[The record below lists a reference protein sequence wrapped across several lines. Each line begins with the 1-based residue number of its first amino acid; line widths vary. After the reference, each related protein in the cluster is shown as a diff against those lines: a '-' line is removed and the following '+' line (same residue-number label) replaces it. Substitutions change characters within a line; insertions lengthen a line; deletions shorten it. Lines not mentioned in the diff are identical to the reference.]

1 MKKPDQE
8 DIKLWVNLAQE
19 EIAESIELEKDGFY
33 EKEKIPRQSVLY
45 GFSSDYASLARAL
58 FLNGSPIEEV
68 RANYITAARY
78 IIKSFKMAFD
88 KTDPD
93 YLGKA
98 SENAALMETV
108 VIEGFNYSLIGG
120 DFETGRELAHWY
132 YDRPNGKTMEPD
144 VNRYA
149 HALKHAL
156 LGEKEEG
163 KALLSLTLEE
173 YQARP
178 TKDPADINYFTMS
191 LALHSILNNDEK
203 HFNEGLE
210 LQLKLYETIARGEI
224 RDTDEA
230 YICENAVALANLGIG
245 FDMEVTVKHDLMPEA
260 LLLVLPS

>member
-1 MKKPDQE
+1 MKKPAQE
-8 DIKLWVNLAQE
+8 DIEFWIQLAQNDIARRFKLQE
-19 EIAESIELEKDGFY
+19 EGFH
-33 EKEKIPRQSVLY
+33 KKNNISRQAVLY

-58 FLNGSPIEEV
+58 FLNGSLIEEV
-68 RANYITAARY
+68 RTNYITAAQF
-78 IIKSFKMAFD
+78 IIKAMKIAFD
-88 KTDPD
+88 KDDPD
-93 YLGKA
+93 YLGEK
-98 SENAALMETV
+98 SDWAAIMETT

-120 DFETGRELAHWY
+120 DFETGRELARWFF
-132 YDRPNGKTMEPD
+132 DPLDNEPMEPD

-245 FDMEVTVKHDLMPEA
+245 FDMTVTVKHDLMPEG
-260 LLLVLPS
+260 LLLA

>member
-8 DIKLWVNLAQE
+8 DINFWVKLAQRNLKKRYKLQNE
-19 EIAESIELEKDGFY
+19 GFH
-33 EKEKIPRQSVLY
+33 EREGIPKQSVLG
-45 GFSSDYASLARAL
+45 GFASNYAFLARAL
-58 FLNGSPIEEV
+58 FLSGSPIEEV
-68 RANYITAARY
+68 RTNYITAAQY
-78 IIKSFKMAFD
+78 IIKAMKIAFD
-88 KTDPD
+88 KDDPD
-93 YLGKA
+93 YLGEK
-98 SENAALMETV
+98 SDWAAIMETT

-120 DFETGRELAHWY
+120 DFETGRELSRWFF
-132 YDRPNGKTMEPD
+132 DPLDNEPMEPD

-163 KALLSLTLEE
+163 KTLLSLTLEE

-191 LALHSILNNDEK
+191 LALYGILNNDEK

-210 LQLKLYETIARGEI
+210 LQLKLYETIAKGEI

-245 FDMEVTVKHDLMPEA
+245 FDMTVSVKHDLMPEG
-260 LLLVLPS
+260 LLLT

>member
-1 MKKPDQE
+1 MIKQPSKDDIEFWLNLSKELIEEDKKRKE
-8 DIKLWVNLAQE
+8 
-19 EIAESIELEKDGFY
+19 DGFY
-33 EKEKIPRQSVLY
+33 KKNNVSIQSVLH
-45 GFSSDYASLARAL
+45 GSSSEHAFLARAL

-68 RANYITAARY
+68 RTNYITAARY
-78 IIKSFKMAFD
+78 IIKAMKIAFD
-88 KTDPD
+88 KDDPD
-93 YLGKA
+93 YLGEK
-98 SENAALMETV
+98 SDWAAIMETT

-120 DFETGRELAHWY
+120 DFETGRELSRWFF
-132 YDRPNGKTMEPD
+132 DPLDNEPMEPD

-163 KALLSLTLEE
+163 KTLLSLTLEE
-173 YQARP
+173 YQASP

-191 LALHSILNNDEK
+191 LALYGILNNDEK

-210 LQLKLYETIARGEI
+210 LQLKLYETIAKGEI

-245 FDMEVTVKHDLMPEA
+245 FDMTVAVKHDLMPEG
-260 LLLVLPS
+260 LLLT